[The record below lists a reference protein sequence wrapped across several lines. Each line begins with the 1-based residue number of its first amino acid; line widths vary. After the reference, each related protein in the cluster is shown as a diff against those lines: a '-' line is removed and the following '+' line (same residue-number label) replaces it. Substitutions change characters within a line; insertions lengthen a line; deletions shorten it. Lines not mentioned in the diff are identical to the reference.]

1 MIYKVYYKKPHGF
14 FWCKIKKVK
23 GDTIYEDEKGSPQ
36 SVRVIVCEDETRYEI
51 PMSYLF
57 KFSKER
63 HYSIQESMEKETGK
77 RM

>member
-1 MIYKVYYKKPHGF
+1 MLYKVYYKKPHGF
-14 FWCKIKKVK
+14 FWHKFKKVK
-23 GDTIYEDEKGSPQ
+23 GDTIYEDVRGIPQ

-51 PMSYLF
+51 PMNCFF

-63 HYSIQESMEKETGK
+63 HYSIQKNMEKETGK